1 MRISCFLYFFLL
13 ASPLAAEA
21 PLSAIDWLSIKK
33 NDVGSSLKSVETESS
48 DTNKDIQVSTL
59 SSDKFQSIGL
69 LPVYVTGIPTTIWRN
84 SSFNDL
90 TYSFKS
96 MPTFS

>member
-33 NDVGSSLKSVETESS
+33 NEVESSLKSVEKESS
-48 DTNKDIQVSTL
+48 DTN
-59 SSDKFQSIGL
+59 
-69 LPVYVTGIPTTIWRN
+69 
-84 SSFNDL
+84 
-90 TYSFKS
+90 
-96 MPTFS
+96 